1 MLFFEEKGCWHVFFI
16 VEQKNLKPQSLSS
29 WIFHCGIGCKNE
41 DRKGHSK
48 HLSTRKRPASRAQMS
63 QGCIGMRFAS
73 QIRSRPLSPGT
84 FVLDISTILLRRF
97 TTVFLPL
104 FIHLKKLSHRRTKI
118 RSVPWLAL
126 ACSRRVSARR
136 FFASRNSWNRR

>member
-97 TTVFLPL
+97 TTVFFPL
-104 FIHLKKLSHRRTKI
+104 HKNSSLFCLGFKI
-118 RSVPWLAL
+118 ESPSDIFCQSFPGENISEKARYM
-126 ACSRRVSARR
+126 RVYS
-136 FFASRNSWNRR
+136 FSI